1 VGWVSRKH
9 RDGGMKWKQNKV
21 CVAWL
26 SGWVVR
32 GRKEKRRARR
42 GGWLLIRVTR
52 LGVADSVP
60 LRSGQVVGF
69 TRSRRA
75 TCKPAVRTDEGSRR
89 VPRSGSVHFSF
100 SFSEKLHTLVFFFLL
115 FSKFE
120 HRETVGHVRSDS
132 RSPPLTTH
140 SFALRT
146 SLANCGDHSTA
157 SASVR

>member
-1 VGWVSRKH
+1 MNGVRRMDRCGVGIEETSRWG
-9 RDGGMKWKQNKV
+9 DEVETKQSLR
-21 CVAWL
+21 CVVEWL
-26 SGWVVR
+26 G

-100 SFSEKLHTLVFFFLL
+100 SFSEKLHTLVFFFCC
-115 FSKFE
+115 FRSSNTE
-120 HRETVGHVRSDS
+120 RRSVMSAQTPAHRR
-132 RSPPLTTH
+132 
-140 SFALRT
+140 
-146 SLANCGDHSTA
+146 
-157 SASVR
+157 